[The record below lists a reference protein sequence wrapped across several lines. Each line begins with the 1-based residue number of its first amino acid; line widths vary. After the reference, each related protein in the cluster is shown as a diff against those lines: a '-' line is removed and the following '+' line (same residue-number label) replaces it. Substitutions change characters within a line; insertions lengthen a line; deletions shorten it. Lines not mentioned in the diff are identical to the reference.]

1 MGITKIALQSVPLCA
16 HFALVV
22 YILAQIMWDSTS
34 RIGTSAMAQAFV
46 DDNPSE
52 SPLYLVHTTN
62 QSLRTSYQRSSW
74 RLDHCVETHNSSYLL
89 QCVDTGLFDVV
100 RYDLP
105 SSSLVLGSSLNV
117 FYIILVF
124 EWISTGFALFY
135 IAPASGT
142 LHDRIA
148 RIVASWNIIL
158 VILTAI
164 LYTTDSWNVPANNC
178 IFGIGSLLVA
188 SAIQMIIGVLGL
200 GEFTYRLVSRY
211 CEYAITAPLLMLGTM
226 SVITISAPIW
236 VLQVAYTGMLFCNLS
251 GIASTLCI
259 NYESRASS
267 DLQLASWF
275 YFVSS
280 WTFFIDRVQNS
291 GFQDAPD
298 FVQLIVVALPVFY
311 GTFGFVGTT
320 YHWAIRLSTLG
331 NENELVNTKAQARYT
346 TIACV
351 AFDILSVVVKIM
363 IAITVITGGSYGPG
377 S

>member
-1 MGITKIALQSVPLCA
+1 MGIGRIALQSIPLCA
-16 HFALVV
+16 HFALVI
-22 YILAQIMWDSTS
+22 YILAQIMWDSSS
-34 RIGTSAMAQAFV
+34 RIGTSTMAQAFV

-52 SPLYLVHTTN
+52 SPLYAVHTTN
-62 QSLRTSYQRSSW
+62 QTLRTSYQHSSW
-74 RLDHCVETHNSSYLL
+74 RLDYCVETHNSSYVL
-89 QCVDTGLFDVV
+89 QCVDTGLFDIV

-105 SSSLVLGSSLNV
+105 SSTLVLGASLNV

-135 IAPASGT
+135 IAPPHKNAT
-142 LHDRIA
+142 THNIVA
-148 RIVASWNIIL
+148 RITASWNILL

-164 LYTTDSWNVPANNC
+164 LYTTDSWDVPANNC
-178 IFGIGSLLVA
+178 VFGIGSLLVA
-188 SAIQMIIGVLGL
+188 SAIQMGLGALGL
-200 GEFTYRLVSRY
+200 ENSTYRLVSRY
-211 CEYAITAPLLMLGTM
+211 CEYAITAPLLILGTM
-226 SVITISAPIW
+226 AVITISAPIW

-259 NYESRASS
+259 YDKSRASS

-298 FVQLIVVALPVFY
+298 FVQVIIVALPVFY

-320 YHWAIRLSTLG
+320 YHWAIRLATLK
-331 NENELVNTKAQARYT
+331 NDDKKKQTSYT